1 MSSQRQIGMLLF
13 PRLTQLDLTGP
24 YEVLARLPN
33 TTVHLVAQ
41 GLDPVK
47 TDRGLMIVPTVT
59 YADCPQLDVV
69 VVPGGPGQQELME
82 DEGVLGF
89 LRSQAVHAK
98 YVTSVCTGSL
108 VLGAAGLLKGKRA
121 TCHWAA
127 IEHLTALGAV
137 PVHERVVVDGNV
149 VTCAGVASGIDFA
162 LTLAAILEGEL
173 VAREIQ
179 LQIEY
184 NPAPPFDAGT
194 PQLAGEEI
202 EHAVRQR
209 AARLHE
215 VRRATIERVKRR
227 LA

>member
-33 TTVHLVAQ
+33 TTVHLAAQ

-82 DEGVLGF
+82 DEVVLGF
-89 LRSQAVHAK
+89 LRSQAAHAK

-108 VLGAAGLLKGKRA
+108 VLGAAVCSRA
-121 TCHWAA
+121 NVPPATGPPSSILRRWVRFRCTNASWW
-127 IEHLTALGAV
+127 TA
-137 PVHERVVVDGNV
+137 
-149 VTCAGVASGIDFA
+149 TS
-162 LTLAAILEGEL
+162 
-173 VAREIQ
+173 
-179 LQIEY
+179 
-184 NPAPPFDAGT
+184 
-194 PQLAGEEI
+194 
-202 EHAVRQR
+202 
-209 AARLHE
+209 
-215 VRRATIERVKRR
+215 
-227 LA
+227 

>member
-33 TTVHLVAQ
+33 TAVHLVAQ

-82 DEGVLGF
+82 DEVVLGF
-89 LRSQAVHAK
+89 LRSQAAHAK

-173 VAREIQ
+173 VAREISSRSSMIPRRHFVQ
-179 LQIEY
+179 
-184 NPAPPFDAGT
+184 
-194 PQLAGEEI
+194 
-202 EHAVRQR
+202 VRP
-209 AARLHE
+209 
-215 VRRATIERVKRR
+215 RRHRPLRSKRCGIGSR
-227 LA
+227 S

>member
-82 DEGVLGF
+82 DEVVLGF
-89 LRSQAVHAK
+89 LRSQAAHAK

-127 IEHLTALGAV
+127 I
-137 PVHERVVVDGNV
+137 
-149 VTCAGVASGIDFA
+149 
-162 LTLAAILEGEL
+162 
-173 VAREIQ
+173 
-179 LQIEY
+179 
-184 NPAPPFDAGT
+184 
-194 PQLAGEEI
+194 
-202 EHAVRQR
+202 
-209 AARLHE
+209 
-215 VRRATIERVKRR
+215 
-227 LA
+227 